1 MTNGEKMQ
9 EMFPE
14 GKTRRCKGGVVF
26 ESDGWCHAYGSDWW
40 NTEYKGP
47 VICDDALP
55 PMPYATPDN
64 CGNYIEQTTMSDLGV
79 DCISRKAVFET
90 IDDCN
95 SDGLKGVFCSYDDGE
110 RFKEYIKNL
119 PPITPPLSSGLEK
132 NSKKLEKDFGELD
145 CISRQAVLELIADDD
160 LSMGQV
166 VRGIHALPPVTSQ
179 EPRKGH
185 WVIKDKMWW
194 VCSACGCQT
203 RMMKKYNVPNFCPA
217 CGADMRE
224 VEE

>member
-9 EMFPE
+9 EIFPE
-14 GKTRRCKGGVVF
+14 GKTRKCRDGVVF
-26 ESDGWCHAYGSDWW
+26 ESDGWCHAYDSDWW
-40 NTEYKGP
+40 NTEHKEP
-47 VICDDALP
+47 
-55 PMPYATPDN
+55 
-64 CGNYIEQTTMSDLGV
+64 TT
-79 DCISRKAVFET
+79 
-90 IDDCN
+90 
-95 SDGLKGVFCSYDDGE
+95 
-110 RFKEYIKNL
+110 KND
-119 PPITPPLSSGLEK
+119 SSGLDK
-132 NSKKLEKDFGELD
+132 NSKKLEKDFGESD
-145 CISRQAVLELIADDD
+145 CISRQAVLELIADYD

-166 VRGIHALPPVTSQ
+166 VRGIHALPPVTPQ